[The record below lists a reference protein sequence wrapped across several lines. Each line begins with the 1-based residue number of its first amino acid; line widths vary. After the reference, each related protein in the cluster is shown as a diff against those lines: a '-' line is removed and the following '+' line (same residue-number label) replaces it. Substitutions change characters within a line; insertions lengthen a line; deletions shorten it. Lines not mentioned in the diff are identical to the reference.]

1 MIIFP
6 SLPYE
11 ISGLIHQ
18 FVRINAVNTIIK
30 NWYNYLNNK
39 IVATKLFIEF
49 YSGHYNDPKSVH
61 RGYDAIYNFARPNI
75 DCFNYKNSLVLDYC
89 SKIISGKEDKYWWYN
104 KLRYINNQL
113 IADSVY
119 LDLDKTTE
127 RQKKIY
133 KRISNAYNLIKN
145 KFNNKFFINNNL
157 TFLI

>member
-11 ISGLIHQ
+11 ISGIIDY
-18 FVRINAVNTIIK
+18 FVKENAANTIIK

-39 IVATKLFIEF
+39 IIATKLFIKF
-49 YSGHYNDPKSVH
+49 CSGHYNDPKSVH

-89 SKIISGKEDKYWWYN
+89 SKIISGREDKYWWYN
-104 KLRYINNQL
+104 KLRYISKQL

-119 LDLDKTTE
+119 LNLDKTTE
-127 RQKKIY
+127 KQKNIY
-133 KRISNAYNLIKN
+133 NRISNSYYIIKN
-145 KFNNKFFINNNL
+145 KFNGKFVITKNL